1 MFRRLFAILS
11 VLVSGMNWAT
21 VTVTVTVTD
30 SRRPRPEGVMIAL
43 AEKIN

>member
-1 MFRRLFAILS
+1 MFRLLFAILAI
-11 VLVSGMNWAT
+11 LISGMNLAT
-21 VTVTVTVTD
+21 VTVMD

>member
-1 MFRRLFAILS
+1 MFRLLFAILAI
-11 VLVSGMNWAT
+11 LVSGMNWA
-21 VTVTVTVTD
+21 TVTVTVTD